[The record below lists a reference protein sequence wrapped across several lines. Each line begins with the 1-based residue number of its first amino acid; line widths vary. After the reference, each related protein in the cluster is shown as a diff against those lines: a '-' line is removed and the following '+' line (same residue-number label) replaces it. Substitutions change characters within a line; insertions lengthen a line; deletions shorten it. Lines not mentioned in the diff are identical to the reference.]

1 LPVKNRR
8 SPFEGRTFIPRAVTR
23 PRAEVQRLV
32 ILLIAIGTLALSL
45 RLAQAA
51 ETTPATDS
59 QRITRMMKAQFD
71 RPGQP
76 LTVDP
81 VSIEGPFAVAGWIQG
96 DAGGRALLQRAGNQ
110 WEIVLCSGDGLLQ
123 AATLTGAGMSGEA
136 ASRLLV
142 RVREGEARLAPAQRA
157 KLGSFEGLVRMRA
170 EGHHDAH
177 DAHGKAAPVAAA
189 TGISVTHAWIRA
201 TPPGL
206 NMSAAYMAITN
217 LGTRAE
223 VLIGA
228 SSPRAAGVKIHRT
241 SMEGG
246 MSRMRPAGEIPIA
259 PGATIQIEP
268 RGLHMML
275 VGLDGPLVEGT
286 SMPLTLRL
294 RNAGDL
300 NVQLAIR
307 PLVDAPM
314 HSTH

>member
-1 LPVKNRR
+1 M
-8 SPFEGRTFIPRAVTR
+8 
-23 PRAEVQRLV
+23 QRLV

-45 RLAQAA
+45 RLVQAA

-71 RPGQP
+71 RQGQP

-81 VSIEGPFAVAGWIQG
+81 VSIEGLFAVAGWIQG
-96 DAGGRALLQRAGNQ
+96 DTGGRALLQRAGNQ

-123 AATLTGAGMSGEA
+123 AATLTGAGMSREA
-136 ASRLLV
+136 ASRLLT

-157 KLGSFEGLVRMRA
+157 KFASFEGLVRMRA
-170 EGHHDAH
+170 GGHHEAH

-189 TGISVTHAWIRA
+189 TGISVTNAWARA
-201 TPPGL
+201 TPPGM
-206 NMSAAYMAITN
+206 NTSAAYLAITN
-217 LGTRAE
+217 RGTRAD

-228 SSPRAAGVKIHRT
+228 SSPLAAGVQIHRP

-246 MSRMRPAGEIPIA
+246 MSRMRPAGEIAIA

-268 RGLHMML
+268 SGLHMML
-275 VGLDGPLVEGT
+275 VGLNGPLVEGT
-286 SMPLTLRL
+286 SIPLTLRF
-294 RNAGDL
+294 RNASDL
-300 NVQLAIR
+300 NMQVAIR

-314 HSTH
+314 HSGH